1 MAARLFAWYTRRLAR
16 AHFAG
21 IWLGAAQ
28 APDPAR
34 LARAPVLFLANHT
47 NWWDGFLGVLVNRH
61 LGLHFQVL
69 MEARELAR
77 YPVFRRVGALPMRRT
92 SATGAYAD
100 LEAARSCLRPGSGL
114 WLFPQG
120 RRHPA
125 SAPVTATER
134 GAAHLALGHAGPL
147 LIQPVALR
155 YTYLGEQLPEAFI
168 WLGEPFTAPLPA
180 AGTTPRAARQALS
193 LVFEARLTATL
204 AELDARL
211 ASEQLDRFTHLLRG
225 PLSINKR
232 LDRVRHFIGSL
243 EGPFDHRNG

>member
-1 MAARLFAWYTRRLAR
+1 MAARAFAWYTRRLVR
-16 AHFAG
+16 KHFAG
-21 IWLGAAQ
+21 IWLGG
-28 APDPAR
+28 AR
-34 LARAPVLFLANHT
+34 LPSAMAPPAAPVLFIANHT

-69 MEARELAR
+69 MEAKELAR
-77 YPVFRRVGALPMRRT
+77 YPVFRRVGALPMRRD

-100 LEAARSCLRPGSGL
+100 LTAARACLRPGTGL

-120 RRHPA
+120 RRCPA
-125 SAPVTATER
+125 TAPVTGIER

-168 WLGEPFTAPLPA
+168 WLGEPLAVPAPA
-180 AGTTPRAARQALS
+180 AGGTPRAARQALS
-193 LVFEARLTATL
+193 LEFEARLTETL
-204 AELDARL
+204 AGLDGRL
-211 ASEQLDRFTHLLRG
+211 AGEHLDGFTHLLQG